1 MPIVKREKICYRMDV
16 NWILENQLLLFA
28 GIVLAGYIGMGWLVS
43 DTRRKVKKIL
53 GPSDRGQMN
62 LMHDILRRIARAEAQ
77 LKEMEPRLKITE
89 EIAAMSIHKVGFI
102 RFNPFQDMGGDNS
115 FIAALLDRDNN
126 GILLS
131 SLVMREG
138 ARLYAKEIRNG
149 AARSPLS
156 DEEKKVLEEIKQKS

>member
-1 MPIVKREKICYRMDV
+1 MD
-16 NWILENQLLLFA
+16 WILRNQFF
-28 GIVLAGYIGMGWLVS
+28 VLAILTAVGLIGAGWMIF
-43 DTRRKVKKIL
+43 DTRKKVKKIL
-53 GPSDRGQMN
+53 GPSDGDHVN

-77 LKEMEPRLKITE
+77 LEEMEPRLKITE
-89 EIAAMSIHKVGFI
+89 EIAAVSIHKVGFI

-138 ARLYAKEIRNG
+138 ARLYAKEIRKG

-156 DEEKKVLEEIKQKS
+156 DEEKKVLDDTIQKS